1 MVTIGQNSFGVSKEK
16 SDLACMRR
24 NDESI
29 RCLLLA
35 ASTGCQYIVVQ
46 RPILSLNR
54 TRELLRVTI
63 VTRLDPEKERRRG
76 FTNPKRSLHSRI
88 TSLRMIWYD
97 SYELV
102 TDVSAS
108 KDR

>member
-1 MVTIGQNSFGVSKEK
+1 LDKNRLGYQRKKVISLVCK
-16 SDLACMRR
+16 

-35 ASTGCQYIVVQ
+35 ASTGCQYIDVQ